1 MRYCP
6 FHDNAQVSVVVMD
19 FAVNS
24 ETIAFLG
31 MFLILCAFF
40 LETQNM
46 IHSKASSY
54 LLLMAI
60 GSGILAIRAYLIEEW
75 AFLILEVAWF
85 FTAMAGFI
93 TRESKNS
100 SKNSDMED

>member
-1 MRYCP
+1 M
-6 FHDNAQVSVVVMD
+6 SVDVMD
-19 FAVNS
+19 FQINS

-40 LETQNM
+40 LETQSV

-60 GSGILAIRAYLIEEW
+60 GSGILAVRAYLIEEW
-75 AFLILEVAWF
+75 AFFILEVAWF
-85 FTAMAGFI
+85 LTAVAGFI
-93 TRESKNS
+93 RRESNKP
-100 SKNSDMED
+100 SKDSEMED

>member
-1 MRYCP
+1 M
-6 FHDNAQVSVVVMD
+6 SVVVMD

-40 LETQNM
+40 LETQSV

-54 LLLMAI
+54 LMLMAI

-85 FTAMAGFI
+85 FTAVAGFI
-93 TRESKNS
+93 RRESNKP
-100 SKNSDMED
+100 SKDSEMED

>member
-1 MRYCP
+1 
-6 FHDNAQVSVVVMD
+6 MD

-85 FTAMAGFI
+85 FHCSGRIHNVANRI
-93 TRESKNS
+93 NS
-100 SKNSDMED
+100 SKDSEMED

>member
-1 MRYCP
+1 M
-6 FHDNAQVSVVVMD
+6 SVVVID
-19 FAVNS
+19 FPINS

-40 LETQNM
+40 LETQSV

-60 GSGILAIRAYLIEEW
+60 GSGILAVRAYLIEEW

-85 FTAMAGFI
+85 LTAVAGFI
-93 TRESKNS
+93 RRESNKP
-100 SKNSDMED
+100 SKDSEMKD

>member
-1 MRYCP
+1 M
-6 FHDNAQVSVVVMD
+6 SVVVMD
-19 FAVNS
+19 FQINS

-40 LETQNM
+40 LETQSV

-60 GSGILAIRAYLIEEW
+60 GSGILAVRAYLIEEW
-75 AFLILEVAWF
+75 AFFILEVAWF
-85 FTAMAGFI
+85 LTAVAGFI
-93 TRESKNS
+93 RRESNKP
-100 SKNSDMED
+100 SKDSEMKD